1 MIPNPNR
8 RLRPLLLAGALLVAA
23 APLDAQRIDPT
34 RVFDL
39 TLQADGQILSTTIR
53 EGGSFRLTVQQ
64 RIEYELVPVFRGE
77 GRDRVTLA
85 VYRAEVGAPESRTLA
100 ERVEIQVG
108 VPATLRV
115 EPSWQLVLD
124 RVRTA
129 PASGR
134 TAAASPVAFLP
145 GAALRRVVTGNDQCC
160 VCCGNLCACACGVG
174 MSCGSCC
181 MPGCCQI
188 EPTSNPSDDGDE
200 ARRAARLTR
209 LLGEDTCSQP
219 FRASSARLASTL

>member
-1 MIPNPNR
+1 MIPNRDR
-8 RLRPLLLAGALLVAA
+8 RLRPFLLAGALFAA
-23 APLDAQRIDPT
+23 ASSLDAQRIDPT

-53 EGGSFRLTVQQ
+53 EGGSFTLTVRQ
-64 RIEYELVPVFRGE
+64 RTEYELVPVLRGE
-77 GRDRVTLA
+77 GGDRVTLA
-85 VYRAEVGAPESRTLA
+85 VYRAAVGEPASRTLA
-100 ERVEIQVG
+100 ERVEIRVG

-129 PASGR
+129 PAPGR
-134 TAAASPVAFLP
+134 TAAASPVAFSP
-145 GAALRRVVTGNDQCC
+145 AAALRRVIDGNDQCC

-181 MPGCCQI
+181 MPGCCKI

-209 LLGEDTCSQP
+209 LLGEDTCSRP
-219 FRASSARLASTL
+219 FPASTARIASAL